1 MFIANIRILALELF
15 YISTQKCQYLR
26 TCSGQSVCPKDRK
39 LKKTDVIYFY
49 SDLVSIVLLKKVKGF
64 RKQ

>member
-1 MFIANIRILALELF
+1 MFIANFRILAVDL
-15 YISTQKCQYLR
+15 YNISTRKCQYLR
-26 TCSGQSVCPKDRK
+26 TCSGQSVCPKDLK
-39 LKKTDVIYFY
+39 LKKTEVIYFY